1 MPPSSSQYTMR
12 FRWNAKLKSSSRTP
26 LKLLIR
32 WFSLNHAE
40 YFSCRNYAEVLERF
54 RQELLH
60 RGEKGCTIGDIH
72 SQIVRLIRGD
82 RVLRW
87 LQPASSGLSKMEVLI
102 GWLEE
107 NYSSYLRSSLKSVQM
122 NELREKIAAA
132 GFPRCTARELRE
144 QISSLAITPWSPFLK
159 QYVHRLDAIF
169 HGVRVK
175 LERDATAN
183 EPRAASSTR
192 RGIRSTR
199 ENRNTQRSHRAA
211 RRSATGESR
220 PIKTEPCFPDGSSNA
235 PLVVYGDDND
245 ENSRAAANE
254 PTLEEIHRREA
265 LVDVRLKYKTTLS
278 EDEIEKLFP
287 LPKI

>member
-72 SQIVRLIRGD
+72 SQIVRLI
-82 RVLRW
+82 
-87 LQPASSGLSKMEVLI
+87 
-102 GWLEE
+102 
-107 NYSSYLRSSLKSVQM
+107 SLKSVQM